1 MREQHRQVDCEY
13 FIPNLHYWVTESLL
27 YPFIGGD
34 SVSGRAAGGGMLPS
48 INLILPYFYPRHFTD
63 AAESAVRELSRTALT
78 NALCVLRTLEAV
90 HQRSF
95 NTVLTLR
102 RLGEV
107 IEHPRLPDRG
117 KALDYDFSIPASA
130 YLEDDLLTL
139 DRIRSGGGALHGA

>member
-1 MREQHRQVDCEY
+1 M
-13 FIPNLHYWVTESLL
+13 
-27 YPFIGGD
+27 
-34 SVSGRAAGGGMLPS
+34 
-48 INLILPYFYPRHFTD
+48 
-63 AAESAVRELSRTALT
+63 SRTALT
-78 NALCVLRTLEAV
+78 NALCVLLARQAV